1 MKFAK
6 MHGAGNDFV
15 VVDAREADRDWG
27 ALARDVCDRHF
38 GVGADGVILALP
50 SDTADLRMRMFN
62 PDGSEAEMC
71 GNGIRC
77 VAKFALE
84 RGIAPWPDDVLR
96 IETLAGLCTVAPI
109 REEGSFRRARVGMG
123 VPRLR
128 PEEVPVDAAYRLAV
142 VGARE
147 SVAQWPR
154 GAGAEF
160 RLPEGELVLD
170 WPLVV
175 PGGAFH
181 VTGVSMG
188 NPHAVAFVDT
198 PVAELALHEFGPQV
212 EHHPLFPQRVNF
224 EVVNVVDRD
233 RLTARVWERGAGE
246 TMACGSG
253 ACAIAVA
260 ARLHGYTDETVDI
273 TLPGGVLRLTWDGQD
288 QVYLEGPVAQVFE
301 AEWSE

>member
-1 MKFAK
+1 

-15 VVDAREADRDWG
+15 VIDARETDRDWG

-38 GVGADGVILALP
+38 GVGADGIILALP
-50 SDTADLRMRMFN
+50 SQTAHLRMRMFN

-84 RGIAPWPDDVLR
+84 RGIAAWPQDVLR
-96 IETLAGLCTVAPI
+96 IETLAGMITVSPI
-109 REEGSFRRARVGMG
+109 GEGFQRARVGMG
-123 VPRLR
+123 PPRLR
-128 PEEVPVDAAYRLAV
+128 PAEVPVDPAYRLAV

-170 WPLVV
+170 WPVVV
-175 PGGAFH
+175 PNGNFH

-198 PVAELALHEFGPQV
+198 PVEDLALHEFGPQV

-224 EVVNVVDRD
+224 EVVNVVDRG
-233 RLTARVWERGAGE
+233 RLRARVWERGAGE

-273 TLPGGVLRLTWDGQD
+273 TLPGGTLRLTWDGQD

-301 AEWSE
+301 AEWGD

>member
-1 MKFAK
+1 MRFAK

-15 VVDAREADRDWG
+15 VIDARETDRDWG

-38 GVGADGVILALP
+38 GVGADGIILALP
-50 SDTADLRMRMFN
+50 SHTADLRMRMFN

-84 RGIAPWPDDVLR
+84 RGIAAWPQDVLR
-96 IETLAGLCTVAPI
+96 IETLGGLITVSPI
-109 REEGSFRRARVGMG
+109 GDGFQRARVGMG
-123 VPRLR
+123 APRLR
-128 PEEVPVDAAYRLAV
+128 PEEVPVDPAYRLAV

-147 SVAQWPR
+147 SMAHVPR
-154 GAGAEF
+154 GAAAEF
-160 RLPEGELVLD
+160 RLPEGELVFD
-170 WPLVV
+170 WPVVV
-175 PGGAFH
+175 PGGTFN

-198 PVAELALHEFGPQV
+198 PVEELDLHRFGPQV

-224 EVVNVVDRD
+224 EVVNVVDRGH
-233 RLTARVWERGAGE
+233 LNARVWERGAGE

-273 TLPGGVLRLTWDGQD
+273 NLPGGLLRLSWDGRD
-288 QVYLEGPVAQVFE
+288 QVYLEGPVAHVFE

>member
-15 VVDAREADRDWG
+15 VIDARETDRDWG

-38 GVGADGVILALP
+38 GVGADGIILALP

-84 RGIAPWPDDVLR
+84 REIAPWPQDVLR

-109 REEGSFRRARVGMG
+109 EEQGSFRRARVGMG

-128 PEEVPVDAAYRLAV
+128 PEEVPVDPAYRLAV

-170 WPLVV
+170 WPVVV
-175 PGGAFH
+175 PNGNFR

-198 PVAELALHEFGPQV
+198 PVEELALHEFGPQV
-212 EHHPLFPQRVNF
+212 EHHPSSRSASTS
-224 EVVNVVDRD
+224 RWS
-233 RLTARVWERGAGE
+233 TSS
-246 TMACGSG
+246 T
-253 ACAIAVA
+253 
-260 ARLHGYTDETVDI
+260 
-273 TLPGGVLRLTWDGQD
+273 
-288 QVYLEGPVAQVFE
+288 GPT
-301 AEWSE
+301 